1 MRQLKV
7 HSNHPTF
14 DASKQPRSTKP
25 TTDILSDVPEILAL
39 IKELADYEKEPAKVL
54 ATEDSLKRTLTFAP
68 GSSTA
73 HHSNPGYAKCL
84 ILRTATDRSP
94 KYKYASDTPGAV
106 AGMALYFNNYSTWRS
121 KPGVYLED
129 LFVRPQ
135 YRKRGWGKYLIQALA
150 QEVLRID
157 GARLEW
163 SCLKWNEPS
172 LQFYRSLGATE
183 MHDWVQLRVD
193 GQELIDLANGETKG
207 EKEGK

>member
-1 MRQLKV
+1 MSSATDRPSIV
-7 HSNHPTF
+7 HATVG
-14 DASKQPRSTKP
+14 
-25 TTDILSDVPEILAL
+25 DVPEILAM
-39 IKELADYEKEPAKVL
+39 IKELADYEKEPEKVL

-68 GSSTA
+68 GGSTTQ
-73 HHSNPGYAKCL
+73 HSNPGYAKCL
-84 ILRTATDRSP
+84 ILRTPTDRSD
-94 KYKYASDTPGAV
+94 KYKYASDAPGSV

-172 LQFYRSLGATE
+172 LQFYRSLGAKE

-193 GQELIDLANGETKG
+193 GQALVDLARGETEGQKKG
-207 EKEGK
+207 Q